1 MPNKPHIRYI
11 GRLAHAFSNHFT
23 HFVVLHKESSSY
35 TVFTWLN
42 AVATIVPLLNFDAAT
57 IQGRPLIEG
66 GVYCTE
72 ALSVQ
77 LLFNIV

>member
-1 MPNKPHIRYI
+1 M
-11 GRLAHAFSNHFT
+11 SQT
-23 HFVVLHKESSSY
+23 SY

-42 AVATIVPLLNFDAAT
+42 AMVTISNLLNFDVAT

-72 ALSVQ
+72 APSMR
-77 LLFNIV
+77 LLFNIVRSSLRQVRSLVCLTRCFQELKDDLR

>member
-1 MPNKPHIRYI
+1 MLFPIILHILLY
-11 GRLAHAFSNHFT
+11 
-23 HFVVLHKESSSY
+23 VVLHKESSSH

-42 AVATIVPLLNFDAAT
+42 AAATIVPLLNFDVAT
-57 IQGRPLIEG
+57 IQEQPLIEG

-72 ALSVQ
+72 ALSMR